1 MTELNKTLAT
11 PSDMERRDLID
22 SVKDRGR
29 EMAAGAERMAGAAK
43 GMAKEVTDAAKEKV
57 SEATSAAGELAV
69 HVKDKVRDM
78 TVSGAEPARD
88 AVQDAGKEVTNL
100 IRRYPIQSLLVG
112 VAAGFLLARATM
124 RS

>member
-1 MTELNKTLAT
+1 MAELNKTLAT
-11 PSDMERRDLID
+11 PSETERRDVID
-22 SVKDRGR
+22 SVKDRAR

-43 GMAKEVTDAAKEKV
+43 GVAQDLTAAAKEKV
-57 SEATSAAGELAV
+57 SDATSAAGDLAV

-78 TVSGAEPARD
+78 TVSGAEHARD
-88 AVQDAGKEVTNL
+88 AVQDVGKEVTNL

-112 VAAGFLLARATM
+112 VVAGFLLARATM